1 MYKSPA
7 LAEITYEDLAAK
19 NKQYIWHPFTQ
30 MKDYIEDQPVI
41 IAEGKG
47 LKLIDVNGK
56 EYWDGVSSIWL
67 NVHGHN
73 VRELNEAIT
82 QQLDKVAHSTLLGM
96 ANVPAILLAEK
107 VIKLMPD
114 GLSKVFYSDSGATS
128 VEIAVKMAFQY
139 WQHKGKETKRQ
150 FITMKEA
157 YHGDTIGAV
166 SVGAID
172 LFHKAYSSL
181 LFDCIKIPYPT
192 VYRSPYGKS
201 ETVIVHEL
209 LKELETLLAQ
219 RSDEIAALIIEPIV
233 QGASG
238 IIVMPEGYLRG
249 VRELCT
255 KYEVLMIADEVA
267 TGFGRTGKM
276 FACEHE
282 HVTPDLLTAG
292 KGLTGGYLPV
302 AITVAS
308 EEIYTAFLGDYEE
321 QKTFFHGHSYTGNP
335 LGCAVAIANLELI
348 EKRNLI
354 QEVEIKSEYLASQ
367 LTAFSQ
373 LAHVGDI
380 RQKGFMIGIELVRDK
395 DTAEPFDW
403 KDRVGVKVCR
413 RAREL
418 GMLLRPLGNVIV
430 FMPPLAAA
438 KEELDEMTDILYQ
451 SIRDVTEK
459 K

>member
-192 VYRSPYGKS
+192 VYRSPYGNS

>member
-7 LAEITYEDLAAK
+7 LAEITYEELAAK

-192 VYRSPYGKS
+192 VYRSPYGNS

-308 EEIYTAFLGDYEE
+308 EEIYTAFLGEYEE

-430 FMPPLAAA
+430 FMPPLAAS